1 MLWRFCSVTEAV
13 HQQPTAYGTIGA
25 GITGF
30 AGAQQF
36 ILPGFRERYAGCKT
50 QCRCRGACHTASAD
64 LKELPS
70 ADLHGLL
77 LVSTLSR
84 PIYIRLL
91 RVQGVGVIFLCGRGR
106 KGPEL
111 AQFPSIQEGFVT
123 EYHNVGVCVLIWL
136 RESEKTQQKEIENVT
151 NITGVRQIELWRRD
165 DLQHPRLDEVAEE
178 VPVALVY
185 NGISHVVMMASPKD
199 LEYFALGFSL
209 SEGIIE
215 SPRDIFGM
223 DVVPSCNGLEV
234 QIELSSRRFMGLK
247 ERRRA
252 LAGRTGCGVCG
263 VEQLNDIGKPVQP
276 LPFTQTFDLNKLD
289 DALRHL
295 NDFQPVGQLTG
306 CTHAAAW
313 MLPSGELVGGHED
326 VGRHVALDKLLGR
339 RSQEG
344 ESWQQGA
351 VLVSSRASYE
361 MVQKSAMCGV
371 EILFAVSAATTLAVE
386 VAERCNLTLV
396 GFCKPGRATVY
407 THPQRLSN

>member
-1 MLWRFCSVTEAV
+1 MNK
-13 HQQPTAYGTIGA
+13 I
-25 GITGF
+25 
-30 AGAQQF
+30 
-36 ILPGFRERYAGCKT
+36 
-50 QCRCRGACHTASAD
+50 
-64 LKELPS
+64 
-70 ADLHGLL
+70 
-77 LVSTLSR
+77 
-84 PIYIRLL
+84 
-91 RVQGVGVIFLCGRGR
+91 
-106 KGPEL
+106 
-111 AQFPSIQEGFVT
+111 IQE
-123 EYHNVGVCVLIWL
+123 NI
-136 RESEKTQQKEIENVT
+136 KNVT
-151 NITGVRQIELWRRD
+151 SPTGSRQLTLWKRE
-165 DLQHPRLDEVAEE
+165 DLQHPQPDEVAEE

-199 LEYFALGFSL
+199 LEHFAMGFSL

-215 SPRDIFGM
+215 SPQDIYGM

-234 QIELSSRRFMGLK
+234 QVELSSRRFMGLK

-276 LPFTQTFDLNKLD
+276 LPFTQTFDLANLD
-289 DALRHL
+289 NALRHL

-313 MLPSGELVGGHED
+313 VQPSGHLAGGHED

-339 RSQEG
+339 RAIEG
-344 ESWQQGA
+344 EAWRAGA

-396 GFCKPGRATVY
+396 GFCKPGRATIY
-407 THPQRLSN
+407 THPQRLVAL

>member
-1 MLWRFCSVTEAV
+1 M
-13 HQQPTAYGTIGA
+13 
-25 GITGF
+25 
-30 AGAQQF
+30 
-36 ILPGFRERYAGCKT
+36 K
-50 QCRCRGACHTASAD
+50 
-64 LKELPS
+64 
-70 ADLHGLL
+70 
-77 LVSTLSR
+77 
-84 PIYIRLL
+84 
-91 RVQGVGVIFLCGRGR
+91 
-106 KGPEL
+106 
-111 AQFPSIQEGFVT
+111 
-123 EYHNVGVCVLIWL
+123 
-136 RESEKTQQKEIENVT
+136 KTQQKEIENVT
-151 NITGVRQIELWRRD
+151 NITGVRQIELWRRDDLQHPRLDEVAEEVPVALVYNGISHVVMMASPKDLEYFALGFSLSED

>member
-1 MLWRFCSVTEAV
+1 MNK
-13 HQQPTAYGTIGA
+13 I
-25 GITGF
+25 
-30 AGAQQF
+30 
-36 ILPGFRERYAGCKT
+36 
-50 QCRCRGACHTASAD
+50 
-64 LKELPS
+64 
-70 ADLHGLL
+70 
-77 LVSTLSR
+77 
-84 PIYIRLL
+84 
-91 RVQGVGVIFLCGRGR
+91 
-106 KGPEL
+106 
-111 AQFPSIQEGFVT
+111 IQE
-123 EYHNVGVCVLIWL
+123 NI
-136 RESEKTQQKEIENVT
+136 KNVT
-151 NITGVRQIELWRRD
+151 SPTGSRQLTLWKRE
-165 DLQHPRLDEVAEE
+165 DLQHPQPDEVAEE

-199 LEYFALGFSL
+199 LEHFAVGFSL

-215 SPRDIFGM
+215 SPQDIYGM

-234 QIELSSRRFMGLK
+234 QVELSSRRFMGLK

-276 LPFTQTFDLNKLD
+276 LPFTQTFDLANLD
-289 DALRHL
+289 NALRHL
-295 NDFQPVGQLTG
+295 KDFQPVGQLTG

-313 MLPSGELVGGHED
+313 VQPSGHLAGGHED

-339 RSQEG
+339 RAIEG
-344 ESWQQGA
+344 ETWQQGA

-396 GFCKPGRATVY
+396 GFCKPGRATIY
-407 THPQRLSN
+407 THPQRLVAQ